1 MKWTFPRQILVALL
15 VIGWL
20 ASYPLV
26 KYGNGEMIR
35 AAIAGAALATLNVIL
50 GYAAIEYSIGKSA
63 TTFLKFVLGGMGVR
77 LFGMAGILLLMLKV
91 FGFHVVALVS
101 SLGVCY
107 VVFLTMEI
115 IYIQKRLST
124 RQQG

>member
-1 MKWTFPRQILVALL
+1 MKWTFPRQILAALL

-20 ASYPLV
+20 ASYPLL

-50 GYAAIEYSIGKSA
+50 GYAAIEYSIGKSV

-91 FGFHVVALVS
+91 FAFHVVALVS

-124 RQQG
+124 RQQD

>member
-1 MKWTFPRQILVALL
+1 MKWTFPRQIVVALAA
-15 VIGWL
+15 ICWL

-26 KYGNGEMIR
+26 KYGNGDMIR
-35 AAIAGAALATLNVIL
+35 AAIAGAALATTNVIL

-77 LFGMAGILLLMLKV
+77 LFGMAGILLVLLNVLK
-91 FGFHVVALVS
+91 FHVVALVS

-107 VVFLTMEI
+107 VIFLTLEI
-115 IYIQKRLST
+115 IYIQKRIST
-124 RQQG
+124 RQQD

>member
-35 AAIAGAALATLNVIL
+35 AAVAGAALATLNVIL
-50 GYAAIEYSIGKSA
+50 GYAAIEYSVGKSA

-77 LFGMAGILLLMLKV
+77 LFGMAGILLLLLKV

-124 RQQG
+124 RQQE

>member
-1 MKWTFPRQILVALL
+1 MKWSFPRQILVALL
-15 VIGWL
+15 IIGWL
-20 ASYPLV
+20 ATYPLV

-35 AAIAGAALATLNVIL
+35 AVIAGAVLATMNVIL

-77 LFGMAGILLLMLKV
+77 LFAMAGVLLLLLNV
-91 FGFHVVALVS
+91 FGFHVVALVT

-107 VVFLTMEI
+107 VVFLTLEI
-115 IYIQKRLST
+115 IYIQKRIST
-124 RQQG
+124 RQQD